1 MLMMAMRCGAHRT
14 AWLIQSPRTWFSKMT
29 HTHSTKCMAMVYESA
44 LGAAIKN
51 MMDYNMKSRRLFRPS
66 GSEI

>member
-1 MLMMAMRCGAHRT
+1 
-14 AWLIQSPRTWFSKMT
+14 MT